1 MLRQI
6 GGTLPAKWTFPNGT
20 CWSGGT
26 GNCFV
31 PEQGSQLASW
41 QQGDFDGGSFS
52 VIGVPGLTVG
62 QAWRE
67 TAAQTHTQDGSIV
80 GYFTQ
85 GIPTQTGATGDYTVV
100 NGGPG
105 QYAPVDTC
113 AGSSCAVGVGVNVT
127 ATTSAGSAQI
137 TSVSPVTGYAD
148 GAAVGGPG
156 IPSGA
161 TIVSGAGTS
170 TLTISSPATASATAV
185 GLNVNQSYP
194 AGANGLHVVALD
206 RTTLAPILNQTV
218 TNTTDLHTALTT
230 TGPYA
235 TVGHFLPSPGM
246 DDQRLVIIQSVG
258 NGEVTGTA
266 TTSLLQDLD
275 ELGGTPDLLPGTL
288 AGQKY
293 ALVGAATNL
302 PWRNPSALESSTA
315 VPAIPGSSQSQ
326 AGEISGAVERDRG
339 GLYAPSSGDPVS
351 PTNTDL
357 PGILY
362 QPAQPWPYA
371 QDTTELNYIADNIG
385 LGAYPDVRSAYLD
398 QNLSESWGLEYSQ
411 LSNLNCNDPSQCGS
425 QFAAVKSELLTE
437 FTWVPKV
444 YELGNNL
451 LSPFEQAGAAP
462 YFDVAEVTNQVN
474 ASVPVPPSSSV
485 SMKWLTIMSDVMEVA
500 SGVAAVAGLPASN
513 EFGLIGDAGTLS
525 TDVMEQPNSSGA
537 PADKVTTSAENLA
550 GQMAQQQTAYIQ
562 WIGQMETTMLYDYG
576 KLSAVGNAVG
586 NDPAWTWQPTTTSQ
600 AITALQANATA
611 SAYSALTP
619 VQWSG
624 YNLTPDFVTQTSSND
639 VTTLSCAPPYQNHS
653 FISALS
659 QNQFHA
665 TTSMTG
671 NGGAVD
677 QVWTFA
683 EPLNLGVWSLD
694 NFYGTRS
701 ATLPNTSLTDYI
713 YGQYATGH
721 EQQNGTYDYGAY
733 QNAPEWW
740 RDTYNPPGFV
750 QCNAQG
756 NSLYGYSWAATPA
769 QISPPPP

>member
-1 MLRQI
+1 M
-6 GGTLPAKWTFPNGT
+6 
-20 CWSGGT
+20 S
-26 GNCFV
+26 
-31 PEQGSQLASW
+31 
-41 QQGDFDGGSFS
+41 
-52 VIGVPGLTVG
+52 
-62 QAWRE
+62 
-67 TAAQTHTQDGSIV
+67 
-80 GYFTQ
+80 
-85 GIPTQTGATGDYTVV
+85 
-100 NGGPG
+100 
-105 QYAPVDTC
+105 
-113 AGSSCAVGVGVNVT
+113 VGVNVT

-185 GLNVNQSYP
+185 GLTVNQSYP

-275 ELGGTPDLLPGTL
+275 ELGGTPDLLAGTL

-302 PWRNPSALESSTA
+302 PWRNPSALESSTV

-357 PGILY
+357 PRILY
-362 QPAQPWPYA
+362 QPAQPWPYV
-371 QDTTELNYIADNIG
+371 QDTQELNYIADNIG

-425 QFAAVKSELLTE
+425 QFDAVKSELLTE

-474 ASVPVPPSSSV
+474 ASVPVPPASSV

-550 GQMAQQQTAYIQ
+550 GQMAQLQTAYIQ

-576 KLSAVGNAVG
+576 KLPAVGNAVG
-586 NDPAWTWQPTTTSQ
+586 NDPAWTWQPTTTLSGDHRAASQ
-600 AITALQANATA
+600 CDRLGLFGADPRAVVGLQPHAR
-611 SAYSALTP
+611 LRH
-619 VQWSG
+619 
-624 YNLTPDFVTQTSSND
+624 PDFLKRRHHPELRSPLPKSLVHQRSVPEPVPCHHEHDGQWRGGRSGVD
-639 VTTLSCAPPYQNHS
+639 VC
-653 FISALS
+653 
-659 QNQFHA
+659 
-665 TTSMTG
+665 G
-671 NGGAVD
+671 
-677 QVWTFA
+677 
-683 EPLNLGVWSLD
+683 
-694 NFYGTRS
+694 
-701 ATLPNTSLTDYI
+701 
-713 YGQYATGH
+713 
-721 EQQNGTYDYGAY
+721 
-733 QNAPEWW
+733 APESRRLESRQLLWHPLG
-740 RDTYNPPGFV
+740 D
-750 QCNAQG
+750 
-756 NSLYGYSWAATPA
+756 AAEHVTDRLHLRTICHRA
-769 QISPPPP
+769 